1 MNESAMPKSNRF
13 KAACVCLV
21 ACLITGCQPINDWLT
36 RPAGTRDQ
44 QRLRAALHDPYAL
57 PDVAPGSEQ
66 VRPPGFAKPLAE
78 PVRNRYLHDSYWHGQ
93 RE

>member
-1 MNESAMPKSNRF
+1 MMPKSTISTILKTVCISCF
-13 KAACVCLV
+13 LCVV
-21 ACLITGCQPINDWLT
+21 SGCQPINDWVT

-66 VRPPGFAKPLAE
+66 VSPPGFGKPLAE
-78 PVRNRYLHDSYWHGQ
+78 PVRNRYLHDSYWHGK